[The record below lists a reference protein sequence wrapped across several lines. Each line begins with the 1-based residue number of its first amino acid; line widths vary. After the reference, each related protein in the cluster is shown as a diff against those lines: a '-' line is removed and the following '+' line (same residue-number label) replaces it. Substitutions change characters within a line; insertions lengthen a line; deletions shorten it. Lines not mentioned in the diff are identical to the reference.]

1 MPELK
6 LKQLHHES
14 DMWKRMLGFI
24 QDENIHLKNRISEV
38 LSNGFNKNM
47 LEEIEIFQSRFI
59 KEDEKISLLRNEI
72 AELDN
77 LLMREVFENG
87 IIKKDIERKL
97 RHLRKILRNTEDEFA
112 KLKQEF
118 NTYLAEN
125 I

>member
-24 QDENIHLKNRISEV
+24 EDENIHLKNRISEV
-38 LSNGFNKNM
+38 LSNGFNRNM
-47 LEEIEIFQSRFI
+47 LEEIEFFQTRFV

-72 AELDN
+72 TELDKM
-77 LLMREVFENG
+77 LVREVFEDG
-87 IIKKDIERKL
+87 AIKKEIGRK
-97 RHLRKILRNTEDEFA
+97 RRIFRRILRNTEEEFI

-118 NTYLAEN
+118 YSYLVEN
-125 I
+125 V

>member
-14 DMWKRMLGFI
+14 DMWKRMLGFM